1 MVIRSC
7 LLALLALRATGMF
20 AQPDSTR
27 RLERGRSLFQ
37 TNCGACHGVH
47 KEMTGP
53 MLASITKKRS
63 TEWLLPFI
71 KDSQAVIVSGDE
83 YALALFEAFN
93 HQVMPAFPH
102 LPDSAIR
109 DILYYIETESTHP
122 AEDVPEP
129 RVNELGAGNVLRGKE
144 LFTYQ
149 CANCHSISKEDYGPA
164 LGSVTKRR
172 SQTWLVSFIRNSQQ
186 VIRGGDAYATGLY
199 DRFDKKEMV
208 PMEFL
213 GQDDIAAILEYIE
226 FASSSS
232 HAVAGANGRPLEVRA
247 ATRAAAQDYEW
258 EDGGPS
264 FKTAFIAV
272 VLLAATLHG
281 YLIIRLFRY
290 LQKRS

>member
-1 MVIRSC
+1 MIIRSC
-7 LLALLALRATGMF
+7 LLALLVLRATGMF
-20 AQPDSTR
+20 AQADSTL

-102 LPDSAIR
+102 LPDSAVR
-109 DILYYIETESTHP
+109 DILYYVETESMHP
-122 AEDVPEP
+122 AEVIPDP
-129 RVNELGAGNVLRGKE
+129 RINELRGGNVLRGKE
-144 LFTYQ
+144 LFSYQ

-172 SQTWLVSFIRNSQQ
+172 SQAWLVAFIRNSQE
-186 VIRGGDAYATGLY
+186 VIRGGDAYAMGLF
-199 DRFDKKEMV
+199 DRFDQKVMV

-213 GQDDIAAILEYIE
+213 DRDDIGAILEYIE

-232 HAVAGANGRPLEVRA
+232 HSVAGVNGRPLEMRPT
-247 ATRAAAQDYEW
+247 TRATAQGYEW
-258 EDGGPS
+258 EEVGPS
-264 FKTAFIAV
+264 FKAAFIAV
-272 VLLAATLHG
+272 VLLAATLHA

-290 LQKRS
+290 LQNRS